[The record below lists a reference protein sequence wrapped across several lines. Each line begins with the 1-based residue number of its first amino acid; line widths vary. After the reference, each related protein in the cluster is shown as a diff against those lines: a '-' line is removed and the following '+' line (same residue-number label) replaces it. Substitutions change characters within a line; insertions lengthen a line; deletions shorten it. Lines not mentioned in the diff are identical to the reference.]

1 VRRQLRDSGPETIQA
16 RPSLQDAAKAMVE
29 NGLTNLRNMKG
40 SSDHESREFA
50 FFNQQLAGM
59 RGSSGRNAHPEGS
72 GGDLSRMQPLFT
84 AKRAF

>member
-29 NGLTNLRNMKG
+29 NGLTNPAEYEG
-40 SSDHESREFA
+40 SSDMNLDEFA

-59 RGSSGRNAHPEGS
+59 LQSGSRWKRPSGDFCEWQR
-72 GGDLSRMQPLFT
+72 LSSR
-84 AKRAF
+84 